1 MRVGWPAVIA
11 LIGASCGTD
20 KVPSRVGE
28 APLRRLSNTEY
39 AYALRDVFPAID
51 LALPPLPADTA
62 VSGFDNDAEA
72 QAPSDVRITRYE
84 TIANLYAAEA
94 TRDAAAVTA
103 LTGCADR
110 STPALA
116 DDCKVQ
122 FIRRFGTLLFRRP
135 LTTEEEA
142 RLGQRFAGWVTAVDF
157 EAAIQLT
164 LSAML
169 QSPQFLYR
177 VEPID
182 PDDAGKTVA
191 LDSYAMASR
200 LSFFLW
206 ESLPDDEL
214 LRAASSDELRSEAGL
229 RAQTERML
237 EDPRALRLIWDF
249 HRQWLTLDKIL
260 NEEHQVR
267 TAEVDP
273 SWSNATQASAL
284 EESRLFVEDSYRG
297 AGSFGDLLTSRHAFV
312 DSEMARV
319 YGIDPPAP
327 GTWVE
332 TTLDGEQRSG
342 ILTRAAFLA
351 GYSHR
356 ATTSPPI
363 RGNAVMLQLL
373 CQLPAPPPP
382 EADLS
387 PPVANP
393 GDGPK
398 TNRMLFE
405 ERTAPAACQ
414 GCHEALNGFG
424 FGFEN
429 YTASGSFI
437 TEQLGLPIDPRGE
450 INGTDVDGPFANA
463 LELSTALSI
472 SEVVYRCA
480 TRRWF
485 QYALGRLPTEPEQ
498 ASVDFL
504 ADHFVESRGDL
515 RKLLTSIATSRTFR
529 MRKIPK

>member
-1 MRVGWPAVIA
+1 MRAGWPVVMA
-11 LIGASCGTD
+11 LIASCGTD
-20 KVPSRVGE
+20 KVPGRVGE

-39 AYALRDVFPAID
+39 GYALRDVFPAIN

-72 QAPSDVRITRYE
+72 QAPSDVRIVRYE

-94 TRDAAAVTA
+94 TRDADAVTA

-116 DDCKVQ
+116 DECKLQ
-122 FIRRFGTLLFRRP
+122 FIRRFGALLFRRP
-135 LTTEEEA
+135 LTAEEEA
-142 RLGQRFAGWVTAVDF
+142 RFGQRFTGWATAVDF
-157 EAAIQLT
+157 DAAVQLT
-164 LSAML
+164 VSAML

-182 PDDAGKTVA
+182 PDDAGSIVP

-206 ESLPDDEL
+206 ESLPDEEL
-214 LRAASSDELRSEAGL
+214 IRAASTDDLRSEAGI
-229 RAQTERML
+229 RGQVDRML
-237 EDPRALRLIWDF
+237 EDPRALRLVWDF

-267 TAEVDP
+267 TADVDP
-273 SWSNATQASAL
+273 QWSNATQASAL
-284 EESRLFVEDSYRG
+284 EESRRFVEGSFHG
-297 AGSFGDLLTSRHAFV
+297 AGTFGDLLTSRHAFV
-312 DSEMARV
+312 DAEMARV
-319 YGIDPPAP
+319 YGIGPPAA

-332 TTLDGEQRSG
+332 TTLDGEQRAG
-342 ILTRAAFLA
+342 ILTRTAFLA

-356 ATTSPPI
+356 ASTSPPV

-382 EADLS
+382 DADLS
-387 PPVANP
+387 PPVAAP

-405 ERTAPAACQ
+405 ERTAPASCQ
-414 GCHEALNGFG
+414 GCHRSLNGFG

-429 YTASGSFI
+429 YTASGAFI
-437 TEQLGLPIDPRGE
+437 TEQQGLSIDPRGE

-463 LELSTALSI
+463 LELSSALSN

-480 TRRWF
+480 TKRWF
-485 QYALGRLPTEPEQ
+485 QYAVGRLPTEVEQ
-498 ASVDFL
+498 GSVDFL
-504 ADHFVESRGDL
+504 ADNFLESRGDL
-515 RKLLTSIATSRTFR
+515 RTLLTAIATSKTFR